1 MYTFSM
7 VANTSSD
14 ESYAILRQQI
24 IEGKLRPGT
33 RLQQNEIAEQLGLSR
48 VPLRE
53 AIRKLEGERLVAV
66 VPRKGV
72 TVPDLTDDDIRD
84 LYIIRIQLEPLAN
97 RRAAEVITDEQIT
110 ELTEMTERL
119 AILLDSPSEF
129 FYAHDEVIRSTLAIS
144 PGRVFND
151 IVALVR
157 ERSQYLRYAYAQ
169 FPGQTEVLLRQRREL
184 VRAFSARRAD
194 LVEGLTRLDLIEGRD
209 ALLAWRA
216 QQQRKGSGLAEQ
228 LEAGR

>member
-7 VANTSSD
+7 AANTSSD
-14 ESYAILRQQI
+14 EIYAVLRQQML
-24 IEGKLRPGT
+24 EGKLRPGT
-33 RLQQNEIAEQLGLSR
+33 RLQQNEFAEQLGLSR

-84 LYIIRIQLEPLAN
+84 LYIIRIELEPRAF
-97 RRAAEVITDEQIT
+97 RRAVEVITAEQIA
-110 ELTEMTERL
+110 ELAAKTERL
-119 AILLDSPSEF
+119 AALLDSPADF
-129 FYAHDEVIRSTLAIS
+129 FYSHDEVIRATLAIS

-169 FPGQTEVLLRQRREL
+169 FPGQTEWLLDHRRTL
-184 VRAFSARRAD
+184 MKAISARRAD

-216 QQQRKGSGLAEQ
+216 AEREVGQ
-228 LEAGR
+228 

>member
-1 MYTFSM
+1 
-7 VANTSSD
+7 V
-14 ESYAILRQQI
+14 LRQQI

-84 LYIIRIQLEPLAN
+84 LYIRIQLEPLAN

-110 ELTEMTERL
+110 ELTEKTERL
-119 AILLDSPSEF
+119 AALLDSPSDF
-129 FYAHDEVIRSTLAIS
+129 FYAHDEVTRSTLAIS

-157 ERSQYLRYAYAQ
+157 ERSQYLRYSYAQ
-169 FPGQTEVLLRQRREL
+169 FPGQTEVLLRQRHEL

-194 LVEGLTRLDLIEGRD
+194 LVEELTRLDLIEGRD

-216 QQQRKGSGLAEQ
+216 RQRLAEPGPAEY

>member
-1 MYTFSM
+1 MYTFYMS
-7 VANTSSD
+7 VNTSSD
-14 ESYAILRQQI
+14 ESYEMLRQQI

-33 RLQQNEIAEQLGLSR
+33 RLQQNEIAEQFGLSR

-53 AIRKLEGERLVAV
+53 AIRKLEGERLVTV

-84 LYIIRIQLEPLAN
+84 LYIIRIDLEPLAF
-97 RRAAEVITDEQIT
+97 RRATEVITDEQIA
-110 ELTEMTERL
+110 ELGAKTERL
-119 AILLDSPSEF
+119 ATLLDSPSEF
-129 FYAHDEVIRSTLAIS
+129 FHAHDEVVRSTMAIS

-157 ERSQYLRYAYAQ
+157 ERCQYLRYSYAQ
-169 FPGQTEVLLRQRREL
+169 FPGQTEWLLEHRRTL
-184 VRAFSARRAD
+184 MRAIGERRAD
-194 LVEGLTRLDLIEGRD
+194 AVEGLTRLDLIEGRD

-216 QQQRKGSGLAEQ
+216 SQRAEGQ
-228 LEAGR
+228 R

>member
-1 MYTFSM
+1 MA
-7 VANTSSD
+7 ANTSS
-14 ESYAILRQQI
+14 EEIYAVLRQQI

-84 LYIIRIQLEPLAN
+84 LYIIRIELEPRAF
-97 RRAAEVITDEQIT
+97 RRAVEVITAEQIA
-110 ELTEMTERL
+110 ELAAKTERL
-119 AILLDSPSEF
+119 AALLDSPADF
-129 FYAHDEVIRSTLAIS
+129 FYSHDEVIRATLAIS

-169 FPGQTEVLLRQRREL
+169 FPGQTEWLLDHRRTL
-184 VRAFSARRAD
+184 MKAISARRAD

-216 QQQRKGSGLAEQ
+216 AEREVGQ
-228 LEAGR
+228 

>member
-7 VANTSSD
+7 AANTSSD
-14 ESYAILRQQI
+14 ETYAVLRQQI
-24 IEGKLRPGT
+24 IEGKLRPAT

-119 AILLDSPSEF
+119 AVLLDSPSEF
-129 FYAHDEVIRSTLAIS
+129 FYAHDEV
-144 PGRVFND
+144 
-151 IVALVR
+151 
-157 ERSQYLRYAYAQ
+157 
-169 FPGQTEVLLRQRREL
+169 
-184 VRAFSARRAD
+184 
-194 LVEGLTRLDLIEGRD
+194 
-209 ALLAWRA
+209 
-216 QQQRKGSGLAEQ
+216 
-228 LEAGR
+228 